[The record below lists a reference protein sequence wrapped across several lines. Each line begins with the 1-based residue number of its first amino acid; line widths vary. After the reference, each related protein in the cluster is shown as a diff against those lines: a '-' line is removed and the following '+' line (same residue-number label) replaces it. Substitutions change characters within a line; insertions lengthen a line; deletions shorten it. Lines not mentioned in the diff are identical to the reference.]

1 MLVLALSAFL
11 VRLPFA
17 SLPLGP
23 DEGGLLLVG
32 SQWSPGTSLYGNYW
46 VDRPPLLIG
55 FFGLAD
61 HLGGTVAL
69 RLLGAVLVA
78 ISVLLAGRIGAL
90 AVAGGRGTRWAPAL
104 TALLTAAS
112 LVSSL
117 VDALEV
123 NGELIALPAIL
134 LSIERLLRA
143 QAATTLEART
153 RLLLTAG
160 IAAAAAVLVKQNEV
174 DALLLIALLA
184 ARTAYR
190 RGPRAALTD
199 IAVPAAGAFL
209 SAALVLGFASSR
221 GTSLAGLWEAVVT
234 FRLHASTVISG
245 SASDATSIRLDRL
258 LLSLAVTGAP
268 VIIGLL
274 IVRLRRRHEGSGVD
288 LRVPALVL
296 LTWECIAV
304 LAGGSYWLHY
314 LILLVPGL
322 VLAVASIC
330 ATPYA
335 TPDATP
341 GPQPALRSP
350 GFAPWDLLAVLSYV
364 VAAALVATVVVAA
377 RTSVTSHAD
386 PLVSW
391 LSTHQQPG
399 DTAVVAYGHPDI
411 LRASGMASP
420 YPEIWSLPVRVR
432 DPGLLALTAVLAGT
446 SRPDW
451 VITTG
456 ASLAGWGIDPTTA
469 QVALDQHYHYVGDID
484 GYRVFHQITPTGSPA
499 TEPTPCPPRR
509 SHARTTHRDRDPDLR
524 RGRQRHSAPQPRQG
538 RLTGC

>member
-1 MLVLALSAFL
+1 MLGLALSAFL

-17 SLPLGP
+17 GLPLGP

-32 SQWSPGTSLYGNYW
+32 SQWGPGTSLYGDYW

-69 RLLGAVLVA
+69 RVLGAGLVA
-78 ISVLLAGRIGAL
+78 ISVLLAGRIGAH

-104 TALLTAAS
+104 TALLTATL
-112 LVSSL
+112 LVSPL

-143 QAATTLEART
+143 QTATSPWARSQ
-153 RLLLTAG
+153 LLLTAG

-190 RGPRAALTD
+190 RGPRAALSD
-199 IAVPAAGAFL
+199 IAVPAAGAL
-209 SAALVLGFASSR
+209 LGAALALGFAASR

-234 FRLHASTVISG
+234 FRLHASAVISG

-274 IVRLRRRHEGSGVD
+274 IVRLRRRHERSGVD

-314 LILLVPGL
+314 LILLIPGL
-322 VLAVASIC
+322 VLAVAAIC
-330 ATPYA
+330 AAPSA
-335 TPDATP
+335 TPDPVP
-341 GPQPALRSP
+341 GRQPAPRSSVVVP
-350 GFAPWDLLAVLSYV
+350 GDLLAALSYV
-364 VAAALVATVVVAA
+364 VAAALVATVAVAA
-377 RTSVTSHAD
+377 RTSGAYHAD

-420 YPEIWSLPVRVR
+420 YPELWSLPVRVR
-432 DPGLLALTAVLAGT
+432 DPDLKALTAVLAGA

-456 ASLAGWGIDPTTA
+456 DSLAGWGIDPTTA
-469 QVALDQHYHYVGDID
+469 QVELGLRYRYVGDID
-484 GYRVFHQITPTGSPA
+484 GYRVFHQITPTSPPS
-499 TEPTPCPPRR
+499 TEPTP
-509 SHARTTHRDRDPDLR
+509 
-524 RGRQRHSAPQPRQG
+524 
-538 RLTGC
+538 

>member
-1 MLVLALSAFL
+1 MLGLALSAFL

-32 SQWSPGTSLYGNYW
+32 SQWSPGASLYGNYW

-69 RLLGAVLVA
+69 RLLGGLLVA

-90 AVAGGRGTRWAPAL
+90 AVAGGRGTRWTPAL
-104 TALLTAAS
+104 TALLTAAL
-112 LVSSL
+112 LVSPL
-117 VDALEV
+117 VGALEV

-143 QAATTLEART
+143 QTATTGART
-153 RLLLTAG
+153 RMLLTAG
-160 IAAAAAVLVKQNEV
+160 SAAAAAVLVKQNEV
-174 DALLLIALLA
+174 DALLLIAFLA
-184 ARTAYR
+184 ARTVYR
-190 RGPRAALTD
+190 RGPRAALSD
-199 IAVPAAGAFL
+199 IAVPAAGAL
-209 SAALVLGFASSR
+209 LGAALALGFAASR
-221 GTSLAGLWEAVVT
+221 GTSLAGLWDAVVT
-234 FRLHASTVISG
+234 FRLHASAVISG

-274 IVRLRRRHEGSGVD
+274 IVRLRRRDERSGVD
-288 LRVPALVL
+288 LRVPALVV

-314 LILLVPGL
+314 LILLIPGL
-322 VLAVASIC
+322 ALAVAAIC
-330 ATPYA
+330 AAPSA
-335 TPDATP
+335 TPDPVP
-341 GPQPALRSP
+341 GRQPAPRSS
-350 GFAPWDLLAVLSYV
+350 GVVPWDLLAALSYV
-364 VAAALVATVVVAA
+364 VAAALVATVAVAA
-377 RTSVTSHAD
+377 RTSGAHHAG
-386 PLVSW
+386 PLVLW

-420 YPEIWSLPVRVR
+420 YPELWSLPVRVR
-432 DPGLLALTAVLAGT
+432 DPDLKALTAVLAGA

-456 ASLAGWGIDPTTA
+456 DSLAGWGIDPTTA
-469 QVALDQHYHYVGDID
+469 QVDLGLRYRYVGDID
-484 GYRVFHQITPTGSPA
+484 GYRVFHQITPTSPPS
-499 TEPTPCPPRR
+499 TEPTP
-509 SHARTTHRDRDPDLR
+509 
-524 RGRQRHSAPQPRQG
+524 
-538 RLTGC
+538 

>member
-1 MLVLALSAFL
+1 MLGLALSAFL

-32 SQWSPGTSLYGNYW
+32 SQWTHGTSLYGNYW
-46 VDRPPLLIG
+46 IDRPPLLIG

-69 RLLGAVLVA
+69 RLLGGLLVA

-104 TALLTAAS
+104 TALLTAAL
-112 LVSSL
+112 LVSPL
-117 VDALEV
+117 VGALEV

-134 LSIERLLRA
+134 LSIEGLLRS
-143 QAATTLEART
+143 QTATSPWVRS

-190 RGPRAALTD
+190 RGPRAALPD
-199 IAVPAAGAFL
+199 IAVPAAGAL
-209 SAALVLGFASSR
+209 LGSALVLGLAASR

-234 FRLHASTVISG
+234 FRLQASAVISG
-245 SASDATSIRLDRL
+245 SASDATSIRLDGL

-274 IVRLRRRHEGSGVD
+274 IVRLHRRHERSCVD
-288 LRVPALVL
+288 LRVPALAL
-296 LTWECIAV
+296 LAWECLAV

-330 ATPYA
+330 ATPA
-335 TPDATP
+335 TAFDPTP
-341 GPQPALRSP
+341 GLQPATRSP
-350 GFAPWDLLAVLSYV
+350 GGAPWDLLAALSYV
-364 VAAALVATVVVAA
+364 VAAALVATVAVAA
-377 RTSVTSHAD
+377 RTSGAHHAD

-391 LSTHQQPG
+391 LATHQQPG

-411 LRASGMASP
+411 LQASGMASP

-432 DPGLLALTAVLAGT
+432 DPDLLALTAVLGGN

-456 ASLAGWGIDPTTA
+456 AGLAGWGIDPTTA
-469 QVALDQHYHYVGDID
+469 QVELDQHYHYVGDID
-484 GYRVFHQITPTGSPA
+484 GYRVFHQVTPTSPPS
-499 TEPTPCPPRR
+499 TEPTP
-509 SHARTTHRDRDPDLR
+509 
-524 RGRQRHSAPQPRQG
+524 
-538 RLTGC
+538 